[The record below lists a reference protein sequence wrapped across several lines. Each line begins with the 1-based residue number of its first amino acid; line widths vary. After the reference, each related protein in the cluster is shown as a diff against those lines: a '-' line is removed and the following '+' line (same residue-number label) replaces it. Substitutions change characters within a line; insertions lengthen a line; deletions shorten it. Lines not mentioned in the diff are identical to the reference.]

1 MQHIF
6 VVSGEVIPVKR
17 CLRAAACALVEQL
30 MHSHPEVACND
41 TFLGILGH
49 ALDWYHIKLPVAT
62 SVSTHTSPL

>member
-1 MQHIF
+1 MF
-6 VVSGEVIPVKR
+6 EGSSMCP
-17 CLRAAACALVEQL
+17 CVEQL